1 MSLSP
6 SLSLEIAEFLRYS
19 PLPGFV
25 ALPEYVDYHI
35 AHYVTPEG
43 PDYFAMQ
50 RSPRSVS
57 AALIVEQ
64 SDSWRLQQ

>member
-1 MSLSP
+1 MSLDD
-6 SLSLEIAEFLRYS
+6 SLTLEIAEFLRFS
-19 PLPGFV
+19 PLPRYV

-35 AHYVTPEG
+35 THRVTPEG

-57 AALIVEQ
+57 AALIVVQ
-64 SDSWRLQQ
+64 SDVAQLQQ